1 MFQEIIEISLKENI
15 MWVFKFLLYRV
26 YVAIKY
32 HPYNK
37 TDALFTLV
45 LQLSVYL

>member
-1 MFQEIIEISLKENI
+1 MFQDIIEISLKENT

-32 HPYNK
+32 PYNK